1 MPKAGEAVARRTQRQ
16 PIIYQRHD
24 KSSQLVRT
32 QVPKRKRRNGAASCE
47 IHGFVK
53 KWKCKAEALEKEAA
67 AEVNSKRQKFR
78 ASSRKERGMMVTTR
92 AQMKC

>member
-53 KWKCKAEALEKEAA
+53 KWK